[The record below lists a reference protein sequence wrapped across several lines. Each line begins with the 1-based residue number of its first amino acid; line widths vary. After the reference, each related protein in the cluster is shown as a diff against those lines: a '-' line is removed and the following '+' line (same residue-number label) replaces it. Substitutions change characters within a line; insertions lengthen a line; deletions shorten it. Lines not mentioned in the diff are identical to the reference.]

1 MGLLDKELISVKSEY
16 TKKPEWALCK
26 FCRVPFLTST
36 FSNTCERCSHYVQY
50 QIEYNSKIMLAFII
64 LTIINNLIVICTL
77 MFISKYV
84 RNFNLNLLITTL
96 VSVVQGYILWK
107 IVKQIMSR

>member
-36 FSNTCERCSHYVQY
+36 FSDTCERCSHYVQY

-96 VSVVQGYILWK
+96 VSVMQGYILWK

>member
-36 FSNTCERCSHYVQY
+36 FSNTCERCSHYIQY
-50 QIEYNSKIMLAFII
+50 QIEYNAKIMLAFII
-64 LTIINNLIVICTL
+64 LTIINNLLVICTL

-96 VSVVQGYILWK
+96 VSVMQGYILWK

>member
-36 FSNTCERCSHYVQY
+36 FSDTCERCSHYVQY

-64 LTIINNLIVICTL
+64 LTIINNLLVICTL
-77 MFISKYV
+77 MIISKYV

-96 VSVVQGYILWK
+96 VSVMQGYILWK

>member
-36 FSNTCERCSHYVQY
+36 FSDTCERCSHYVQY

-64 LTIINNLIVICTL
+64 LTIINNLLVICTL

>member
-36 FSNTCERCSHYVQY
+36 FSDTCERCSHYIQY

-64 LTIINNLIVICTL
+64 LTIINNLLVICTL
-77 MFISKYV
+77 MFISKYL

-96 VSVVQGYILWK
+96 VSVMQGYILWK

>member
-1 MGLLDKELISVKSEY
+1 MGLLDNELISVKSEY

-36 FSNTCERCSHYVQY
+36 FSDTCERCSHYVQY

-96 VSVVQGYILWK
+96 VSVMQGYILWK